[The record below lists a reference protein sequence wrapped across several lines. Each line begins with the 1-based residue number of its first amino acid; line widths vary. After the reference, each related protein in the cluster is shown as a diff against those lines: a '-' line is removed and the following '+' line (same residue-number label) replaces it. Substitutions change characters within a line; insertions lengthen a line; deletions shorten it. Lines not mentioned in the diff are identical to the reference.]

1 MDIDFRIQ
9 CVLLVY
15 VLLWLMFSAS
25 YYTTTWRFGAIALLL
40 RNDNTQP
47 QGPLSSSFWW
57 GFHGAS
63 GMASKGQTTG
73 EEQLLTQKPMGFVE
87 ENRWK
92 KVQVYS
98 GNLPGKHIVC
108 PLCQRKLVAGFR
120 GKVTWKWTATCLS
133 SCQGGYFWL
142 TLQVQQVKELQEGIE
157 NLGRKFSPSWKTGE
171 RELPWKDGNIW
182 FIMIR

>member
-1 MDIDFRIQ
+1 MCFVGLCFVMTHVFSQLLYYNMTFWSNSTSPSQWQHSTTRPL
-9 CVLLVY
+9 VLLVL
-15 VLLWLMFSAS
+15 VRLSWSF
-25 YYTTTWRFGAIALLL
+25 RNGVKRPNNRRGATLDPKTHGICG
-40 RNDNTQP
+40 RN
-47 QGPLSSSFWW
+47 G
-57 GFHGAS
+57 
-63 GMASKGQTTG
+63 
-73 EEQLLTQKPMGFVE
+73 
-87 ENRWK
+87 WK